1 MSNLGGNPKRATTRP
16 TAERLLKTFDNLTLY
31 RLTDGDDIWYEVTPL
46 SDLQKR
52 ILDLVG
58 APESAY
64 ADLTNP
70 LLDDT

>member
-1 MSNLGGNPKRATTRP
+1 
-16 TAERLLKTFDNLTLY
+16 
-31 RLTDGDDIWYEVTPL
+31 VTPL

-58 APESAY
+58 VPESVY